1 MTEMKDLVS
10 LYFERGNAM
19 QTLWGLYITITLGLL
34 AFFGAAKV
42 SAKRYVLAAILSIG
56 FAGFAAVNQDA
67 LHDVTCARNAI
78 RKIILDKEATT
89 TEDKALQYLVSKIAP
104 PTSTQVRVFHI
115 AADVS
120 VLIALWTITL
130 LKQREPAASS

>member
-42 SAKRYVLAAILSIG
+42 SAKRYVLATILSIG

-89 TEDKALQYLVSKIAP
+89 TEDKALQYLVTEIAP